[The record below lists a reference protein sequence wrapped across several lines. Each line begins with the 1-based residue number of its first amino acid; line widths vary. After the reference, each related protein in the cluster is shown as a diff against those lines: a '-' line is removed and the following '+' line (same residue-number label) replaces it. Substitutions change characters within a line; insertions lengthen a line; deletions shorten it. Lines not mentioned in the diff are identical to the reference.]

1 MDCPDWDYCAGC
13 IRRAPFLHNP
23 AHRFQPIYE
32 VEVAPEAPTQP
43 ATAAS
48 QRYICILDKKSFH
61 YQLLEHLLPSSCAA
75 AIELQR

>member
-13 IRRAPFLHNP
+13 IRRAPYLHNP

-48 QRYICILDKKSFH
+48 QRYIYIYIRYEVFSLS
-61 YQLLEHLLPSSCAA
+61 
-75 AIELQR
+75 AIGASLT